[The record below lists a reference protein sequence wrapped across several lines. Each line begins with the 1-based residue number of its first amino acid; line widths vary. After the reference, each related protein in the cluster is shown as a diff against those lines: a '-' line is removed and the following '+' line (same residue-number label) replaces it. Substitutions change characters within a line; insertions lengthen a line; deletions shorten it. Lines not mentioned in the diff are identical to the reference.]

1 MALRGKLALFVVVLS
16 VAAVGA
22 ASASATTA
30 KLDIASIGNDRY
42 TLSADVFNTG
52 YYPYGVDVA
61 FRLWGD
67 DEWFDDLLYSP
78 LGTTFGDG
86 WTGHIVREFTV
97 SGSTLNEDWGSD
109 EIYVDARLYDHHT
122 GKLVTTLQT
131 NRLYGSWS

>member
-22 ASASATTA
+22 ARASATTA
-30 KLDIASIGNDRY
+30 KLNIASIGNDRY
-42 TLSADVFNTG
+42 SLSADVFNTG